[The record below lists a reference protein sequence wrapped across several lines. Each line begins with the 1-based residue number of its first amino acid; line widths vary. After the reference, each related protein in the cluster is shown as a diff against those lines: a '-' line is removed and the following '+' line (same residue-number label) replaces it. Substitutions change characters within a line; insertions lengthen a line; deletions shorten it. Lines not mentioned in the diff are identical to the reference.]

1 MIEVWMISKEILV
14 TNKSKNVIREI
25 LNFGE
30 MNGDLNGVRYV
41 IITVLNKIN

>member
-1 MIEVWMISKEILV
+1 MISKEILV